1 MAVIAWIGAG
11 KMGLPVCKRLK
22 DAGHDVRVLARSP
35 ERKAALEAEG
45 LTTAST
51 VPALINGADIIFT
64 CVSDDKALADVL
76 LSDGFAASAPPD
88 ATLID
93 MSTVSPAISAEVADK
108 LPAGL
113 AYLRAPVS
121 GSTAMAST
129 GTLTAL
135 VSGPEQVFIAM
146 APVFAAFTKKA
157 FHLGTGEEAR
167 VLKLVINSLVA
178 ATSALLGEALAVGLK
193 GGLNNEAMLEVINQS
208 AVASPLIGYKTA
220 MITKGE
226 YAPAATLTML
236 LKDVELFLDA
246 GRSTGVDLPLNSMIG
261 NIYKAAASRGLGEQD
276 FFVLVREAAA
286 RSS

>member
-135 VSGPEQVFIAM
+135 FFFQAEDGIRD
-146 APVFAAFTKKA
+146 KA
-157 FHLGTGEEAR
+157 T
-167 VLKLVINSLVA
+167 
-178 ATSALLGEALAVGLK
+178 
-193 GGLNNEAMLEVINQS
+193 
-208 AVASPLIGYKTA
+208 
-220 MITKGE
+220 
-226 YAPAATLTML
+226 
-236 LKDVELFLDA
+236 
-246 GRSTGVDLPLNSMIG
+246 
-261 NIYKAAASRGLGEQD
+261 
-276 FFVLVREAAA
+276 
-286 RSS
+286 

>member
-22 DAGHDVRVLARSP
+22 EAGHDVRVLARSP
-35 ERKAALEAEG
+35 ERDAALKTEG
-45 LTTAST
+45 FATAST
-51 VPALINGADIIFT
+51 VSTLIKDADIIFT

-76 LSDGFAASAPPD
+76 LSEGFGASAPRG

-93 MSTVSPAISAEVADK
+93 MSTVSPTISAEVAGK
-108 LPAGL
+108 LPTGM

-121 GSTAMAST
+121 GSTAMASA

-135 VSGPEQVFIAM
+135 VSGPEQAFTAM
-146 APVFAAFTKKA
+146 TPMFAAFTKKA
-157 FHLGTGEEAR
+157 FHLGIGEEAR

-193 GGLNNEAMLEVINQS
+193 GGLDNAAMLEVINQS

-220 MITKGE
+220 MITKGD

-236 LKDVELFLDA
+236 MKDVELFLAA
-246 GRSTGVDLPLNSMIG
+246 GRETGVALPLNRLIG
-261 NIYKAAASRGLGEQD
+261 DIYKGAAARGLGEQD

-286 RSS
+286 PAS